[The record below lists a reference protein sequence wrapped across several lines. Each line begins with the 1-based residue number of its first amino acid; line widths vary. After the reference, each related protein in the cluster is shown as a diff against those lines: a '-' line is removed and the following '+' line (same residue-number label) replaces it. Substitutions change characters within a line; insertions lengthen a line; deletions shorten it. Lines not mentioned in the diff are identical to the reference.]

1 MASLDDTN
9 TCSQRL
15 TKVPKFSGL
24 CGGLEEDDRAQ
35 RMEEIYV
42 TLNLLLTSKSKP
54 KDFRRRYGQ
63 LVAPSWLALLAHE
76 RLQTWNPERQL
87 DTTSGDFPNMSS
99 LWQDDPEM
107 TRFCHEMEDHL
118 RLPWPNSRQLR
129 RVTYAEYP
137 IYYERLRNLRCYMDA
152 QQPDGWRALWRDKR
166 NPNAYYT
173 FWIAISFGL
182 LSILLA
188 FLALAAAVVQ
198 AYSQVTSSE

>member
-1 MASLDDTN
+1 
-9 TCSQRL
+9 
-15 TKVPKFSGL
+15 
-24 CGGLEEDDRAQ
+24 
-35 RMEEIYV
+35 MEEILV

-54 KDFRRRYGQ
+54 KDLRRRYGQ
-63 LVAPSWLALLAHE
+63 LKAPSWLALLAHE
-76 RLQTWNPERQL
+76 RLHTWNPEREL
-87 DTTSGDFPNMSS
+87 DTIPAPFANLSR

-107 TRFCHEMEDHL
+107 TRFCYEMKDHL
-118 RLPWPNSRQLR
+118 RLPWPDSRELR

-137 IYYERLRNLRCYMDA
+137 IYYERLRTLRCYMDA

-188 FLALAAAVVQ
+188 FLALAAAIVQ
-198 AYSQVTSSE
+198 AYSQITSS